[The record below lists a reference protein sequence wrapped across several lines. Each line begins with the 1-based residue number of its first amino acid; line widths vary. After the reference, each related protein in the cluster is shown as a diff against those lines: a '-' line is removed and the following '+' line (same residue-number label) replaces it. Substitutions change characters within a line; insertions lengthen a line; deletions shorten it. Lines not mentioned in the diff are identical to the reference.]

1 LDKLQIAL
9 DFDPEYGAPTGGSA
23 NLSAQLFGDLIGC
36 EEVTRLLL
44 KYRSTFLLA
53 KQQGIDPLEML
64 SIIFKFVGAP
74 GQCVHSAPCA
84 ANK

>member
-1 LDKLQIAL
+1 VQHIAHCTLQNELQIAL
-9 DFDPEYGAPTGGSA
+9 DFDPEHGAPAGGSA
-23 NLSAQLFGDLIGC
+23 SLAAELFGDLIGC

-64 SIIFKFVGAP
+64 SMNFKFVGAP
-74 GQCVHSAPCA
+74 G
-84 ANK
+84 